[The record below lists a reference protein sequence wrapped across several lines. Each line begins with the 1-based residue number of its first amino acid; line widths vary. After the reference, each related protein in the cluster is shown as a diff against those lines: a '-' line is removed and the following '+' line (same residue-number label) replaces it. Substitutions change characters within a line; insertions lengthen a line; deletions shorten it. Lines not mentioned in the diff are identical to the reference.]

1 MFILKFIPVWFCF
14 LMILAGVIG
23 YFVSQLLPGFV
34 YKKLSKIVCGVLVF
48 LGIYLSGMK
57 YVDNWWQDK
66 AAALE
71 QQVAELAAKSAET
84 NVVIKDRLVT
94 KTQIV
99 KLRGD
104 EIVKYV
110 DKEIVKY
117 NTQCEIPKEFI
128 TQHNRAAEPLK

>member
-14 LMILAGVIG
+14 LMILAGIIG
-23 YFVSQLLPGFV
+23 YFVSQLLPGFI